1 MDFAELTVR
10 CMEGNFPPRK
20 PLISRETGKESRSAL
35 VSVTADRECRR
46 TAPPPFQRRAIEQ
59 RGIAGGRVVGQPR
72 RRRAR
77 AGRGVRSDQPH
88 RLREALQERHATMAD
103 EDHRDSSR
111 PKNSSQRIW
120 ASNPIA
126 QRPTGRYT
134 STHRRESRKARFQ
147 PSGDRPNQAGH
158 SREQDSCNRNVT
170 RLSEMEAPPG
180 MASRIESSG
189 DNDVQ
194 P

>member
-1 MDFAELTVR
+1 MQNP
-10 CMEGNFPPRK
+10 G
-20 PLISRETGKESRSAL
+20 SRETGKESRSAL

-158 SREQDSCNRNVT
+158 SREHGFMQSQRNQIIGNGGAAGNGVED
-170 RLSEMEAPPG
+170 RK
-180 MASRIESSG
+180 
-189 DNDVQ
+189 Q
-194 P
+194 PRQ